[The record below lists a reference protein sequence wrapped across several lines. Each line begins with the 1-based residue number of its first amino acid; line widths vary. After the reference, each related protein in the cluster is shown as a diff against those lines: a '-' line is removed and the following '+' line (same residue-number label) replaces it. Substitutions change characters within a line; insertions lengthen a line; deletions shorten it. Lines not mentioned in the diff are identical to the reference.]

1 MCFCS
6 RSMSLKWLET
16 LKCQVFVW
24 WGCGRKFAEYTF
36 YRYSWIARC
45 DWKITLLHLIGN
57 QQTYLSDFPALVFGW
72 MGVELDYGFIEYSV
86 NRLMIR
92 HLAIRPKL
100 WGNCS
105 FPQNFHTRRL
115 GEITIFFIVFVTQET
130 FFGRTEHF
138 QKQYKRK
145 WSGCN
150 DINNVNTSDLDIMAL
165 FSPTSSC
172 LIPMWLV
179 NLSFDLHF
187 WSHFE
192 HANKLV
198 LTTVTAQKIKLSIIV
213 FFSKCDQIRRKLRIW
228 SHLLENSLME
238 NLFFMRWVIWQ
249 QK

>member
-1 MCFCS
+1 M
-6 RSMSLKWLET
+6 
-16 LKCQVFVW
+16 
-24 WGCGRKFAEYTF
+24 
-36 YRYSWIARC
+36 
-45 DWKITLLHLIGN
+45 
-57 QQTYLSDFPALVFGW
+57 SDFPALVFGW

-138 QKQYKRK
+138 QKQYKRR